1 MLAIGF
7 WHSKGLCSILSVTNW
22 TFDYSIW
29 EGPAYKERRNSESPL
44 IGNVA
49 SFKGQIKHFSSVL
62 IYVYVHVFV
71 EIHAY
76 IYSSLFLT
84 ILAKILAKKKKLP
97 FFPPCKKRIFPTY
110 HPFISPPFP
119 NPFFG
124 TPKKTRSRAQETDE
138 KFLTGE
144 NVAGFMCDLH
154 GLVAKKNS
162 YTENPSLVLGGS
174 SQDL

>member
-84 ILAKILAKKKKLP
+84 ILAKILAKKKNCP
-97 FFPPCKKRIFPTY
+97 FFHPAKKGYFLLTTHLFHHHFPT
-110 HPFISPPFP
+110 PFLVPQKKLVAE
-119 NPFFG
+119 
-124 TPKKTRSRAQETDE
+124 PKKPMRSFWLAKMSRALCAT
-138 KFLTGE
+138 
-144 NVAGFMCDLH
+144 FM
-154 GLVAKKNS
+154 AW
-162 YTENPSLVLGGS
+162 
-174 SQDL
+174 